1 MDCDIFR
8 RKMKWKN
15 ILSGCVLVGAIGS
28 ASADWTYNLPETGL
42 MPSAAEVSVW
52 SDMSE
57 RHGKASSFGMQQ
69 YDLAIPLSDPRRTNF
84 GAWAFNAALDVEI
97 TALHASGSLQLRKDE
112 LYNFNMP
119 LTVIR
124 RLENGKRL
132 ALTLMPSV
140 STDFSSGWSGV
151 ALAGAADYQLYTS
164 ETLTYSVGLFVMPQ
178 RLYYGVAPFFSAEWK
193 PSHDWTVKL
202 KGYRL
207 EAMYAF
213 TPRFSAGPVL
223 MGMGNSWA
231 VRTERGNQLFT
242 VRSMMAGVT
251 GEYDF
256 AASGQRKRII
266 KATVGSILT
275 TTAELNRMDSG
286 KHTVEAHHYHPGLYV
301 SVGVDCRF

>member
-1 MDCDIFR
+1 M
-8 RKMKWKN
+8 KMRH
-15 ILSGCVLVGAIGS
+15 ILNFLAIS
-28 ASADWTYNLPETGL
+28 AMTGKVMAGWSYNLPESGL
-42 MPSAAEVSVW
+42 MPSAAEVTVW

-57 RHGKASSFGMQQ
+57 RHGKASSLGIQQ
-69 YDLAIPLSDPRRTNF
+69 YDLTIPLSDPRKTNF
-84 GAWAFNAALDVEI
+84 GSWAFNAALDMEI

-112 LYNFNMP
+112 LYNFNLP

-124 RLENGKRL
+124 NMEQGRRL

-140 STDFSSGWSGV
+140 STDFSSGWSGL
-151 ALAGAADYQLYTS
+151 ALAGAADYQLYKS
-164 ETLTYSVGLFVMPQ
+164 ENLTYSVGLIILPQ
-178 RLYYGVAPFFSAEWK
+178 RLYWGVAPFFSAEWK
-193 PSHDWTVKL
+193 PTHNWTVRL

-223 MGMGNSWA
+223 MGAGNSWA
-231 VRTERGNQLFT
+231 VRTERGDQLFT
-242 VRSMMAGVT
+242 VRSLVAGIT

-256 AASGQRKRII
+256 SAPGQRKRII
-266 KATVGSILT
+266 KATVGSTLT

-301 SVGVDCRF
+301 SVGMDCRF